1 MDWSKSK
8 NILIIAFIIT
18 NLFLAYVLFMT
29 EKDKYEIV
37 VEDQLVIDVV
47 KLLEKENI
55 KIDTEI
61 PRTSPNIPIISLEYE
76 VYEPKKIV
84 EKFLGNYK
92 EEYIKEEKIYTNQ
105 QKNVAFEDN
114 NKRII
119 YTDESLQNKSDN
131 KKISKKEAL
140 EKSEEFIV
148 SHGFSLKDAS
158 LSFYSQKDEIHK
170 IEYIKIINGIITEE
184 TNMQLEVSSEGV
196 ISFERYWVKGIKRGT
211 VSMVASSAPK
221 ALLRLLTREEYY
233 GKTIKQIDICY
244 YFNADKYKKNI
255 EFNNSTGG
263 LATPAWRFIFED
275 GDKAFLEES

>member
-1 MDWSKSK
+1 M
-8 NILIIAFIIT
+8 N
-18 NLFLAYVLFMT
+18 
-29 EKDKYEIV
+29 
-37 VEDQLVIDVV
+37 Q
-47 KLLEKENI
+47 
-55 KIDTEI
+55 
-61 PRTSPNIPIISLEYE
+61 
-76 VYEPKKIV
+76 KKIV

-170 IEYIKIINGIITEE
+170 IEYIKIINGIITETHSDPKKKSDHYYYHSKE
-184 TNMQLEVSSEGV
+184 T
-196 ISFERYWVKGIKRGT
+196 
-211 VSMVASSAPK
+211 
-221 ALLRLLTREEYY
+221 
-233 GKTIKQIDICY
+233 QIRIC
-244 YFNADKYKKNI
+244 FLHYKDVL
-255 EFNNSTGG
+255 G
-263 LATPAWRFIFED
+263 LINY
-275 GDKAFLEES
+275 S